1 MLSDVVEQLRLEE
14 LNLAVSD
21 PLVRCVLALE
31 GQEKGDPAKDAE
43 RFLRL
48 VYKDGSNLKRLQ
60 PVFKDLYKD

>member
-1 MLSDVVEQLRLEE
+1 MVEQLRLEK

-48 VYKDGSNLKRLQ
+48 VYEDGSNLKRLR
-60 PVFKDLYKD
+60 PVFKELYKD